1 MKKEISQMQ
10 RERGGK
16 RETGYGEKGIR
27 KFIFLDSII
36 SKNQKQTGLEYSA
49 VVKTDAFSLLK

>member
-1 MKKEISQMQ
+1 MQ